1 MRPLHVVTHP
11 EATHHVDGVVGGWHD
26 SELTAT
32 GTRAAAR
39 TARALRA
46 RIPQEA
52 EVELYSSDLRRCRQ
66 AAEPVAELLGVRP
79 VWDPRL
85 REKSYGEAEGRPQA
99 WLDRRFV
106 PPPATGERMDHD
118 EGVPGAETKA
128 ACARRVHAAMDD
140 ILSTPCEHQI
150 IVTHGGSL
158 TFVVGAWIKLPLTA
172 AGYAAFGAAPG
183 SITTLHEDDYFHN
196 RRLADLG
203 DTRHLD
209 PS

>member
-1 MRPLHVVTHP
+1 
-11 EATHHVDGVVGGWHD
+11 
-26 SELTAT
+26 
-32 GTRAAAR
+32 
-39 TARALRA
+39 
-46 RIPQEA
+46 
-52 EVELYSSDLRRCRQ
+52 
-66 AAEPVAELLGVRP
+66 
-79 VWDPRL
+79 
-85 REKSYGEAEGRPQA
+85 
-99 WLDRRFV
+99 
-106 PPPATGERMDHD
+106 MDHD
-118 EGVPGAETKA
+118 EGVPGAQTKA

-140 ILSTPCEHQI
+140 ILSSPCEHQI

-158 TFVVGAWIKLPLTA
+158 TFVVGARIKLPLTA